1 MSLSSGLWWILTS
14 PPCVLAV
21 MATLPDLR
29 ILVTLPS
36 GLPMTFNPASILLL
50 DPILPYS
57 LLVVLTSL
65 PSTGSL

>member
-1 MSLSSGLWWILTS
+1 
-14 PPCVLAV
+14 

-65 PSTGSL
+65 PSIGSL